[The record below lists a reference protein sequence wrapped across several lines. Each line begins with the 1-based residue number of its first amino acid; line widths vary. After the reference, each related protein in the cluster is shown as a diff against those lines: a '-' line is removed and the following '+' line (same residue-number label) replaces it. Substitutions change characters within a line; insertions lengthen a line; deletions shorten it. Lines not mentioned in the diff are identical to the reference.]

1 MPKLAMRRDYMQ
13 RWAQVAKMRIHEKPW
28 RLFLIAL
35 FCFSFLAA
43 SCVLIAGKGSYT
55 VTVTAWDRVVR
66 LDTSARTVGDALE
79 EANVVLGPN
88 DYCSPGP
95 EAPLTQGLDIKV
107 IRASLAFVSDG
118 GKVSAI
124 ETAKNTVGDLL
135 SQAGI
140 SLGADDAVIPS
151 REQPVPDD
159 GRVRVV
165 RVTYADIVEEEE
177 IPYTIE
183 RRNDSSLEAGLVR
196 VLRNGTEGLAKVTFN
211 VRYEDGV
218 EVSRQQVS
226 RDLVKDPSPQVLLVG
241 TLQEVTRGSD
251 NIRFERAIEAVATAY
266 CPCTKCCG
274 PYANGYT
281 HTGILAERGVIA
293 VDPRVIPLGSRVY
306 VDGYGFAVAADTGS
320 AIKGNRVD
328 VCFSTHEEALR
339 WGRKQV
345 KVYVIE

>member
-1 MPKLAMRRDYMQ
+1 MQ
-13 RWAQVAKMRIHEKPW
+13 RWAEIAKTRSSQNSW
-28 RLFLIAL
+28 RVLLIAILL
-35 FCFSFLAA
+35 FCLLAA
-43 SCVLIAGKGSYT
+43 SCAIVAGTGSHT

-66 LDTSARTVGDALE
+66 LDTSVRTVSEALRQ
-79 EANVVLGPN
+79 ANVVLGPN

-107 IRASLAFVSDG
+107 VRASLAFIYDG
-118 GKVSAI
+118 GKVRAI
-124 ETAKNTVGDLL
+124 ETSSHTVGEIL
-135 SQAGI
+135 SQARI
-140 SLGADDAVIPS
+140 QVGADDTVIPS
-151 REQPVPDD
+151 QLEPVPAD

-165 RVTYADIVEEEE
+165 RVTYGDVVEEES

-183 RRNDSSLEAGLVR
+183 RRTDGSLESGLVR
-196 VLRNGTEGLAKVTFN
+196 VYKQGVEGVARVTFN

-218 EVSRQQVS
+218 EVSRRQVS
-226 RDLVKDPSPQVLLVG
+226 KEQVREPSPQVLLVG
-241 TLQEVTRGSD
+241 TLKEVTRGAD

-266 CPCTKCCG
+266 CPCSKCCG
-274 PYANGYT
+274 PNAKGIT
-281 HTGILAERGVIA
+281 STGIPAERGVIA
-293 VDPRVIPLGSRVY
+293 VDPRVIPIGSRVY
-306 VDGYGFAVAADTGS
+306 VDGYGFAVAADTGG